1 MRAINYLNP
10 MKIQI
15 GVMGSAGGIITDAEL
30 DLAKRLGRRI
40 AERGATIVTG
50 ACPGLPHAA
59 VLGATEAGGVSLGVS
74 PANSREEHVNVYSSP
89 LQPYTT
95 MVFTGSG
102 LMGRETHNIHS
113 SDFVIY
119 CGGRSGTLGEFCI
132 AYDEGKLIGVL
143 TNSGGISNEFERIA
157 NLVKKDTGSIIFSDD
172 NPEKLIDRCV
182 DYYAHSNRPSALAFN
197 HTAGWPMRRPIVT
210 QETRG

>member
-1 MRAINYLNP
+1 

-15 GVMGSAGGIITDAEL
+15 GVMGSAGGAISAASL
-30 DLAKRLGRRI
+30 GLAKRLGHQI
-40 AERGATIVTG
+40 AKRGATIVTG

-59 VLGATEAGGVSLGVS
+59 VLGAHEAGGQSLGVS
-74 PANSREEHVNVYSSP
+74 PALSREEHVNVYGSP

-113 SDFVIY
+113 SDFVLFV
-119 CGGRSGTLGEFCI
+119 GGRSGTLGEFCI
-132 AYDEGKLIGVL
+132 AYDEGKLIGIL
-143 TNSGGISNEFERIA
+143 TNSGGISNEFEHIA
-157 NLVKKDTGSIIFSDD
+157 ALVHKETGSLIIADD
-172 NPEKLIDRCV
+172 EPEKLVDRCL
-182 DYYAHSNRPSALAFN
+182 DTYLQNAIPSSVAFN
-197 HTAGWPMRRPIVT
+197 RTAQFPLRRSPVT

>member
-1 MRAINYLNP
+1 

-15 GVMGSAGGIITDAEL
+15 GVMGSAGGEITDSQ
-30 DLAKRLGRRI
+30 LALAHRLGERI
-40 AERGATIVTG
+40 AERGCTIVTG

-59 VLGATEAGGVSLGVS
+59 ALGAHAKGGDSLGVS
-74 PANSREEHVNVYSSP
+74 PALSREEHINVYGSP

-113 SDFVIY
+113 SDFVLFL
-119 CGGRSGTLGEFCI
+119 GGRSGTLGEFCI
-132 AYDEGKLIGVL
+132 AYDEGKLIGIL
-143 TNSGGISNEFERIA
+143 TNSGGISNEFESIA
-157 NLVKKDTGSIIFSDD
+157 NMVHKETGSEIITSDD
-172 NPEKLIDRCV
+172 PVSLVDRCLEI
-182 DYYAHSNRPSALAFN
+182 YHREQRPSALTYNRTNDFGLN
-197 HTAGWPMRRPIVT
+197 RPRVS

>member
-1 MRAINYLNP
+1 
-10 MKIQI
+10 
-15 GVMGSAGGIITDAEL
+15 MGSAGGIIAPEEI
-30 DLAKRLGRRI
+30 DLARRLGRRI
-40 AERGATIVTG
+40 AERGCTIVTG

-59 VLGATEAGGVSLGVS
+59 VLGAHERDGWSLGIS
-74 PANSREEHVNVYSSP
+74 PALSREEHINIYGSP

-113 SDFVIY
+113 SDFVLFV
-119 CGGRSGTLGEFCI
+119 GGRSGTLGEFCI

-143 TNSGGISNEFERIA
+143 TNSGGISNDFVPISK
-157 NLVKKDTGSIIFSDD
+157 LVQKDTGATILTSDS
-172 NPEKLIDRCV
+172 PENLVNECLDT
-182 DYYAHSNRPSALAFN
+182 YLHSTLPTSFAFN
-197 HTAGWPMRRPIVT
+197 RHADFPVSRPAVT

>member
-1 MRAINYLNP
+1 
-10 MKIQI
+10 
-15 GVMGSAGGIITDAEL
+15 MGSAGGQISGAEL
-30 DLAKRLGRRI
+30 ELARQLGRRI
-40 AERGATIVTG
+40 AERGCTIVTG

-59 VLGATEAGGVSLGVS
+59 VLGAAEAGGISLGVS
-74 PANSREEHVNVYSSP
+74 PALSREEHINVYTSP

-113 SDFVIY
+113 SDFVLFM
-119 CGGRSGTLGEFCI
+119 GGRSGTLGEFCI
-132 AYDEGKLIGVL
+132 AYDEGKLIGIL

-157 NLVKKDTGSIIFSDD
+157 ALVHKETGSTIITGDV
-172 NPEKLIDRCV
+172 PETLV
-182 DYYAHSNRPSALAFN
+182 DKCLDFYLRGSIASSVAFN
-197 HTAGWPMRRPIVT
+197 RVTTFPLRRPLVT

>member
-1 MRAINYLNP
+1 
-10 MKIQI
+10 MKVQI
-15 GVMGSAGGIITDAEL
+15 GVMGSAGGFIEDKDLEL
-30 DLAKRLGRRI
+30 AHRLGYRI
-40 AERGATIVTG
+40 AERGCTIVTG

-59 VLGATEAGGVSLGVS
+59 VLGATEAGGISLGIS
-74 PANSREEHVNVYSSP
+74 PALSREEHINVYNSP
-89 LQPYTT
+89 IQPYSS

-113 SDFVIY
+113 SDFVLF

-143 TNSGGISNEFERIA
+143 TNSGGISNEFDRIA
-157 NLVKKDTGSIIFSDD
+157 TLVAKDTGSILISSDD
-172 NPEKLIDRCV
+172 PLALVDRCLEQ
-182 DYYAHSNRPSALAFN
+182 YAHGTMPSSVAHNRDGIYSL
-197 HTAGWPMRRPIVT
+197 RRPAIT